1 MTSVPTGQE
10 TLFLD
15 HQVLYSIQ
23 HRKDEDM
30 DKEVGEMIEDKA
42 EEDKDEKKE
51 DEVEEDEDGKE
62 DKVED

>member
-1 MTSVPTGQE
+1 
-10 TLFLD
+10 
-15 HQVLYSIQ
+15 
-23 HRKDEDM
+23 M

-62 DKVED
+62 LGQGGRLICDKREVTY